1 MLKCGDVIKCSRVRR
16 MNIAIDEVLVILG
29 IAPTKNGIY
38 IAYKNKE
45 DKDKVKHAI
54 NNMIDE
60 GIYKKDLW
68 S

>member
-1 MLKCGDVIKCSRVRR
+1 

-45 DKDKVKHAI
+45 DKDKEDKESYMSSVVNAVC
-54 NNMIDE
+54 
-60 GIYKKDLW
+60 YKFVCILLIQTKICQMR
-68 S
+68 

>member
-45 DKDKVKHAI
+45 DMRERVQKVVPTYHPA
-54 NNMIDE
+54 
-60 GIYKKDLW
+60 
-68 S
+68 

>member
-45 DKDKVKHAI
+45 DKD
-54 NNMIDE
+54 
-60 GIYKKDLW
+60 